1 MVRERNP
8 WYDEAAGPLV
18 RLYGV
23 TRGRTR
29 EVTPELS
36 MITIVVANA
45 ENADARLRQMDTEY
59 RQIFAIA
66 RRPRAIAEIAARLG
80 LPLRVSRILIGDLIE
95 DGYLSI
101 ISTQA
106 RHATDNYDKN
116 REAADLI
123 RAIRDG
129 LLKL

>member
-1 MVRERNP
+1 MGQELDF
-8 WYDEAAGPLV
+8 WYDDAAGPLV

-29 EVTPELS
+29 DVTPELS
-36 MITIVVANA
+36 MITIVVAVDGTS
-45 ENADARLRQMDTEY
+45 DARLHNMEPEY
-59 RQIFAIA
+59 QQIVVIA
-66 RRPRAIAEIAARLG
+66 QNPRAIAELSARLG
-80 LPLRVSRILIGDLIE
+80 LPVRVTRILIGDLLA

-101 ISTQA
+101 SSAQS
-106 RHATDNYDKN
+106 RHSMDDKS
-116 REAADLI
+116 ETADLL